1 MNTNLNKTLIFPAVI
16 IAALSLSS
24 AVFAQNN
31 YVGIGFVSGGFDYDG
46 LCGDDESDIV
56 PSRSKGHSYQSS
68 CVLGV
73 SGSKIYAGAGG
84 SNNLVLEFGYVD
96 FGETVFQEEGTTPDG
111 GPRFID
117 ETLEFSTIYLA
128 AVGIFPI
135 SESWDLSTKF
145 GLHSY
150 DVVYGFSSNRP
161 DNKGLGDT
169 SGTDLLYGIG
179 LQWHNAN
186 GFGVRGEWESF
197 GMEWEYS
204 DETVPID
211 LSSSVRFDIQT
222 LLTTVGDS
230 QTAPYS
236 GAGQFPADS
245 RHE

>member
-16 IAALSLSS
+16 IAALSLST
-24 AVFAQNN
+24 AVYAQNN
-31 YVGIGFVSGGFDYDG
+31 YIGIGSVGAGFDYEELCDDDG
-46 LCGDDESDIV
+46 YNM
-56 PSRSKGHSYQSS
+56 RS
-68 CVLGV
+68 CDLGV
-73 SGSKIYAGAGG
+73 SGLKIYAGAGG
-84 SNNLVLEFGYVD
+84 NNNLVLEFGYVD
-96 FGETVFQEEGTTPDG
+96 FGEAVFQEEAASD
-111 GPRFID
+111 FFD

-135 SESWDLSTKF
+135 SESWDLSTKL

-204 DETVPID
+204 DEAVPID
-211 LSSSVRFDIQT
+211 LSSLSFSIFKRF
-222 LLTTVGDS
+222 
-230 QTAPYS
+230 
-236 GAGQFPADS
+236 
-245 RHE
+245 